1 MKPWH
6 LALLV
11 AVNLVWG
18 YNYIAVKDAVDHMG
32 PMWTTAL
39 RFAGVS
45 LLLSP
50 WLRWYPRRMGRLFG
64 IAMMLGFMHFG
75 FVFTGIKLAADI
87 AVVAVVGQL
96 SVPFGTIM
104 GVLIL
109 KEKVGLWR
117 AIGIAAAFLGVAV
130 ITFDPRVF
138 GYVEAVLLII
148 GGAICGSLGF
158 VLIRAARDVPALT
171 MQGWIAAFS
180 LPFMAA
186 LSLLVEGPQVEAMA
200 AAPWSV
206 WIAVAFIVVATSVGA
221 HGSFNYLVTLYPL
234 SLLLP
239 LTLPT
244 PLFGVLF
251 GIWLKGNPATLSFLV
266 GGALALAGVGIIV
279 FQTARM
285 GRQP

>member
-1 MKPWH
+1 
-6 LALLV
+6 
-11 AVNLVWG
+11 
-18 YNYIAVKDAVDHMG
+18 
-32 PMWTTAL
+32 
-39 RFAGVS
+39 
-45 LLLSP
+45 
-50 WLRWYPRRMGRLFG
+50 
-64 IAMMLGFMHFG
+64 
-75 FVFTGIKLAADI
+75 
-87 AVVAVVGQL
+87 
-96 SVPFGTIM
+96 
-104 GVLIL
+104 
-109 KEKVGLWR
+109 
-117 AIGIAAAFLGVAV
+117 VAV

-200 AAPWSV
+200 VAPWSV

-251 GIWLKGNPATLSFLV
+251 GIWLMGNPATLSFLV